1 MIEIGEMSEFLMNYD
16 EAVMYC
22 FCLGDG
28 WRIPTEYEFFE
39 VSSICNSWYVG
50 RLTYYNT
57 AMRKPTWYVT
67 PVRDLK
73 DDEIKN

>member
-1 MIEIGEMSEFLMNYD
+1 MIEVGEMSEFRMNYD

-39 VSSICNSWYVG
+39 VASICNSWYVG

-57 AMRKPTWYVT
+57 ANRKPTWYVT

-73 DDEIKN
+73 DD

>member
-1 MIEIGEMSEFLMNYD
+1 MIEIGETSKTEMTYD

-28 WRIPTEYEFFE
+28 WRLPTKEEYMHDLGFSMSWWKG
-39 VSSICNSWYVG
+39 VSSN
-50 RLTYYNT
+50 N
-57 AMRKPTWYVT
+57 TWYVT

-73 DDEIKN
+73 DD

>member
-1 MIEIGEMSEFLMNYD
+1 MIKSKIEIAERSTEKLTYE

-28 WRIPTEYEFFE
+28 WRLPSEEEYQSRDDEYERLHLCWFE
-39 VSSICNSWYVG
+39 NDPIRLNNTKWYVC
-50 RLTYYNT
+50 
-57 AMRKPTWYVT
+57 

-73 DDEIKN
+73 DD